1 MIMNYKFEPTYK
13 WTRTGLNLTRQA
25 NVTALTVLNPKMFDE
40 TTVAAFEHL
49 NDGIIVLSMK
59 ELSDKFQRYIRIKRS
74 PITGF
79 STRIVPYDIADKRPR
94 LLKNPQLL
102 KS

>member
-1 MIMNYKFEPTYK
+1 
-13 WTRTGLNLTRQA
+13 
-25 NVTALTVLNPKMFDE
+25 MFDE